1 MATQSDI
8 REITETTD
16 RAMTVRDLIEAL
28 EGADPDARVLFVC
41 NYGDYSNT
49 QQALPVE
56 EVVAD
61 CSLADLATSA
71 YSQSGLAMIENGNE
85 EDEDE
90 EEDEDGFPDDE
101 DMPVVFLRM

>member
-61 CSLADLATSA
+61 CSLANLATSA
-71 YSQSGLAMIENGNE
+71 YSQSGLAIV
-85 EDEDE
+85 EDGDE
-90 EEDEDGFPDDE
+90 EEDEDGFPKDE